1 MCSIFQAKG
10 NFPQAL
16 SKLDNLKTEAD
27 AISSPFSNTFQWYIT
42 ANCFHPCNALAF
54 NISLKSMWDW
64 KKETNISGAIFHFL
78 VAFYHKNLSV
88 LCLAQGDTS
97 NLESTLIFWCFVPSK
112 LKLSHFCKSSEN
124 CFDFKIIH
132 KTYTCGIG
140 KRKMLN
146 FTFSW
151 TDVVNIGT
159 FFAFPSNEKYEKD
172 S

>member
-1 MCSIFQAKG
+1 MQWVSDIVTSWAVQYWTLMPDQVWNIFFLKG
-10 NFPQAL
+10 YAVFSKLKAIFPRAL

-97 NLESTLIFWCFVPSK
+97 NLESTLIFRCFVPSK
-112 LKLSHFCKSSEN
+112 LKLSHFCKNSEN
-124 CFDFKIIH
+124 CFGWK
-132 KTYTCGIG
+132 
-140 KRKMLN
+140 L
-146 FTFSW
+146 FTKH
-151 TDVVNIGT
+151 TH
-159 FFAFPSNEKYEKD
+159 
-172 S
+172 